1 MRKKY
6 FIFCIIWMTILFTIS
21 TCLLTSAH
29 LAPGEVKHEKSDI
42 SLQPSET
49 SFYHW
54 VKGYLTPDGFLKD
67 QEMID
72 SGGNYTP
79 TTLAHIYNM
88 ALGGLCAISQNDKI
102 TAQLIG
108 DKLQALYERDFNA
121 GPKGLYDAY
130 FTDTGLPDYSS
141 DRYVGNNAWV
151 LLFLDAYQRTYNN
164 NRYNTMANGIASWL
178 VELQD
183 TPGGTYHYGDNGV
196 YSGYYGA
203 QGSKQYQAIGG
214 TSNTITIA
222 PDLFI
227 QPDHYAGRTIT
238 IISGTG
244 SEQTRV
250 IASHTTSVF
259 TTSTDW
265 TTIPDATSV
274 FTIDNSNLLIPY
286 KLAEGNIDTVAAL
299 RNYAIYYGGTYATP
313 PITIEAFLLNS
324 STGLYH
330 PANTLYSGK
339 VDGTNPPGDAAYLSA
354 TDFLDIHLWALLETT
369 NVSDYKSFL
378 HALPAV
384 NSTMSI
390 ARVTPD
396 LYPTLELTGYQDDT
410 SHARIFIEGLAYFA
424 LVHYKQYVYSLNASN
439 SAANASAFLQQR
451 NDNLHNLLL
460 MARKS
465 ITVAGTEGVPLYTN
479 LSTYRYST
487 YSIVSESTCWAI
499 LALANF
505 NPFDYTIGNATS
517 RMAS

>member
-6 FIFCIIWMTILFTIS
+6 FIFCIIWITILFTIS
-21 TCLLTSAH
+21 TCILASIH
-29 LAPGEVKHEKSDI
+29 LAPGEVQHVTSNIDLQQSD
-42 SLQPSET
+42 ET
-49 SFYHW
+49 SFYNW

-72 SGGNYTP
+72 PGGNYTP

-108 DKLQALYERDFNA
+108 DKLQALYERDFNV
-121 GPKGLYDAY
+121 GPRGLYDAY

-151 LLFLDAYQRTYNN
+151 LLFLDAYQRTYND

-178 VELQD
+178 VGLQD
-183 TPGGTYHYGDNGV
+183 TPGGTNHYGDNGV

-203 QGSKQYQAIGG
+203 QGSKQYSATGG

-227 QPDHYAGRTIT
+227 QPDHYAGRMIT

-244 SEQTRV
+244 SGQTRV

-259 TTSTDW
+259 MTSTDW

-299 RNYAIYYGGTYATP
+299 RNYATYYGGTYATP

-324 STGLYH
+324 SMGLY
-330 PANTLYSGK
+330 NTTQNNLYSGK
-339 VDGTNPPGDAAYLSA
+339 VDGTNPPGDAAYLSP
-354 TDFLDIHLWALLETT
+354 TDFLDIHLWALLEAT
-369 NVSDYKSFL
+369 NVSDYNSFL
-378 HALPAV
+378 QTMPAI
-384 NSTMSI
+384 NSTMYISN
-390 ARVTPD
+390 ATPD
-396 LYPTLELTGYQDDT
+396 LYPTLKLTGYRDDT
-410 SHARIFIEGLAYFA
+410 TYARLFIEGLAYFA
-424 LVHYKQYVYSLNASN
+424 LVHYKQYVYSLSASN
-439 SAANASAFLQQR
+439 SASASSFLQQR

-465 ITVAGTEGVPLYTN
+465 IVVAGAQGVPLYTN

-505 NPFDYTIGNATS
+505 NPFD
-517 RMAS
+517 